1 MFRHDKEVVVMRTR
15 LGLTLLLILLSLLFI
30 PSIASAAC
38 WDYWDLGSVMCTGQ
52 GGCQGEHEVVTCT
65 FGCVSGDCFNHGGSG
80 LCCGKIYYSA
90 AIYPDGGD
98 CSGRCPEIR
107 AYAPTSSARPK
118 QHDVELRRGYTPGL
132 IVLSDH
138 FSHKPPLVVYVLDHC
153 SHSYGVI
160 EQDAVLVGG
169 GW

>member
-1 MFRHDKEVVVMRTR
+1 MRTR

-107 AYAPTSSARPK
+107 AYAPT
-118 QHDVELRRGYTPGL
+118 
-132 IVLSDH
+132 
-138 FSHKPPLVVYVLDHC
+138 
-153 SHSYGVI
+153 
-160 EQDAVLVGG
+160 
-169 GW
+169 